1 MLGSLFLLILVMA
14 SMMFNFIAVYGFT
27 QSETSFDDAPTIFT
41 MIYSWLAVSL
51 GCHIAVADELINRL
65 NG

>member
-1 MLGSLFLLILVMA
+1 MLGNLLLLVLVMA

-27 QSETSFDDAPTIFT
+27 QSGTSFDDAPTIFT